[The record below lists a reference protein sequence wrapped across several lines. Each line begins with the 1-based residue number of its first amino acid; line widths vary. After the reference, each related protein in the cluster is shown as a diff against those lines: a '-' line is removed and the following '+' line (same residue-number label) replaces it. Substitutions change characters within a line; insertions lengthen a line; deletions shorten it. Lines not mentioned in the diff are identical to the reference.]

1 VTAFGNAR
9 YKKRTN
15 AQVLMIWR
23 LPDAMWNLRKTIMLP
38 KLVRMG
44 RMLPT
49 TAYKNK
55 PWLWDKLICVL
66 TGGSLLYKAYLPLD
80 EAATEGWYVYFSS
93 SWNPI
98 WLLVW
103 HVFATLALV
112 VLPLFRVLVFPWVWP
127 VAPFLAGV
135 CYMTWWWRGVD
146 ELLLCLVLFMALPTT
161 KELLRHYFPRAG
173 ACFG

>member
-1 VTAFGNAR
+1 MTAFGNAR

-66 TGGSLLYKAYLPLD
+66 TGGSLLYKAYLPL
-80 EAATEGWYVYFSS
+80 ERLRGGMY
-93 SWNPI
+93 I
-98 WLLVW
+98 LVQ
-103 HVFATLALV
+103 VGI
-112 VLPLFRVLVFPWVWP
+112 
-127 VAPFLAGV
+127 PFG
-135 CYMTWWWRGVD
+135 CWSGTYS
-146 ELLLCLVLFMALPTT
+146 P
-161 KELLRHYFPRAG
+161 H
-173 ACFG
+173 